1 MSILGRL
8 RRVILCLGF
17 APRAP
22 VVARAAPVLAL
33 MSLAGCKHERP
44 QPIPVAQ
51 VRPHPM
57 PVAQVQPQ
65 PPHRPR
71 QPRLGRGQIG
81 IASWYGRAFAGKRT
95 ASGERFD
102 PNALTAAHRTL
113 PLGST
118 AKVTDTASGYS
129 VQVRINDRG
138 PLRRGRII
146 DLSRQA
152 AMLLDMTHD
161 GVTEVR
167 VQLVLQPEG

>member
-1 MSILGRL
+1 
-8 RRVILCLGF
+8 
-17 APRAP
+17 
-22 VVARAAPVLAL
+22 
-33 MSLAGCKHERP
+33 MSLAGCKHE
-44 QPIPVAQ
+44 QPP
-51 VRPHPM
+51 PM

-65 PPHRPR
+65 PQRPQRPR

-118 AKVTDTASGYS
+118 ARVTDTASGHS

-138 PLRRGRII
+138 PFLRGRII

-152 AMLLDMTHD
+152 AMRLDMTRD
-161 GVTEVR
+161 GMTEVR
-167 VQLVLQPEG
+167 VQLVLQPEW

>member
-1 MSILGRL
+1 MSILGHL

-22 VVARAAPVLAL
+22 VVAGAAPVLAL
-33 MSLAGCKHERP
+33 MSLAGGKHEP
-44 QPIPVAQ
+44 PP
-51 VRPHPM
+51 PM
-57 PVAQVQPQ
+57 PAAQVQPQ
-65 PPHRPR
+65 PQPARRPR

-81 IASWYGRAFAGKRT
+81 VASWYGRAFAGKRT

-118 AKVTDTASGYS
+118 AKVTDIASGHS

-138 PLRRGRII
+138 PFRRGRII

-152 AMLLDMTHD
+152 AIRLDMTHD
-161 GVTEVR
+161 GVTAVR